1 MLMHI
6 NGRELEE
13 ITERIK
19 NAGKFYQSV
28 RRGSGKFFFG
38 LIASPII

>member
-6 NGRELEE
+6 NGRELEK
-13 ITERIK
+13 ITEGII

-28 RRGSGKFFFG
+28 RRGFGKFFF
-38 LIASPII
+38 LA